1 MNKRLARRKTRTLL
15 ARIAE
20 HDPVPC
26 NGCTACCRNHQA
38 VTWQEGDDPTLFTA
52 TGKVGQEWMAM
63 LPQKGNGDCAY
74 LGEAGC
80 TVYDR
85 RPIVCRYEC
94 LWLQSQK
101 RARPLPPELRP
112 DRCKVVFTPTT
123 NDSIMGAVTAPGY
136 ADAWRKGPV
145 KDLIDQLL
153 LAGVRTAVGAPA
165 ARFQTLI
172 YRGGE
177 HRVEMSPPDENG
189 MQWRVDE

>member
-85 RPIVCRYEC
+85 RPIVCRAFDCRRQAATFTPE
-94 LWLQSQK
+94 QQV
-101 RARPLPPELRP
+101 RALMTGVYSLAVFVAGRERLHTVKPLPEEEELWQ
-112 DRCKVVFTPTT
+112 
-123 NDSIMGAVTAPGY
+123 G
-136 ADAWRKGPV
+136 KGFAEY
-145 KDLIDQLL
+145 L
-153 LAGVRTAVGAPA
+153 LA
-165 ARFQTLI
+165 
-172 YRGGE
+172 RG
-177 HRVEMSPPDENG
+177 R
-189 MQWRVDE
+189 Q